1 MSTEDYQRAQEE
13 NLRSPKNRFLGIFC
27 HANEVNDHWGPN
39 WSFGCGV
46 IFFSVLV
53 GIWTIFDTVTMSLL
67 INRTFRGWPIFWFC
81 LRWFSDIIAVIAMII
96 AMLSVCQTDFKKA
109 TIGYYMLIVSLIIN
123 TAFFIYCIT
132 CFFDSYFWKM
142 TTYRIIIWMLN
153 EVVLFIFCWILFA
166 NMVNIGRK
174 IKTNIAS
181 NPF

>member
-67 INRTFRGWPIFWFC
+67 INRTFSRMAHILVLSKMVFRYNC
-81 LRWFSDIIAVIAMII
+81 YNCDDYCNAFS
-96 AMLSVCQTDFKKA
+96 LSNEFQKSHNCILYVNCKFNYQ
-109 TIGYYMLIVSLIIN
+109 YS
-123 TAFFIYCIT
+123 FFHLLHY
-132 CFFDSYFWKM
+132 
-142 TTYRIIIWMLN
+142 
-153 EVVLFIFCWILFA
+153 LFL
-166 NMVNIGRK
+166 
-174 IKTNIAS
+174 
-181 NPF
+181 